1 MNTEE
6 AGSLAQV
13 TLRPRKRSSDE
24 ATLNLAFRVVIEDA
38 LLEHFVN
45 QAVELLP
52 QACRP
57 LLCPQCQGR
66 AKSTGAP
73 SPVRCRTGA
82 DRPQDT
88 SAGSGQRHQRAILGL
103 EADGST

>member
-6 AGSLAQV
+6 AGSLAQI
-13 TLRPRKRSSDE
+13 TLRPGKRSSDE
-24 ATLNLAFRVVIEDA
+24 TTLNLALRVVVEDA

-57 LLCPQCQGR
+57 LSCPKSQGV
-66 AKSTGAP
+66 AKSPGAP
-73 SPVRCRTGA
+73 SSPW
-82 DRPQDT
+82 
-88 SAGSGQRHQRAILGL
+88 
-103 EADGST
+103 